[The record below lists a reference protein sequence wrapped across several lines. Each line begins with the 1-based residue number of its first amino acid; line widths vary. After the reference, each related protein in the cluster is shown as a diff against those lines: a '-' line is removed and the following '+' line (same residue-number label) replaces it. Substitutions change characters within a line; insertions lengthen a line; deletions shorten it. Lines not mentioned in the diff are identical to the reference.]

1 MSLLS
6 LLVLTRRAWEQ
17 GLAIVHTGAHQGS
30 LGTNL
35 AQGLYSILVLT
46 WRAWEQA

>member
-6 LLVLTRRAWEQ
+6 LLVLTKRAWEQ
-17 GLAIVHTGAHQGS
+17 GYVIVHSGAHQGS

-35 AQGLYSILVLT
+35 AQGLYSVLVLT
-46 WRAWEQA
+46 RKTLELG